1 MAALDEPLTAAALQ
15 AACEGKTHSLKGLD
29 VAAVT
34 ADLAKLSPAE
44 AAALAARMDALR
56 PSIDVDAAARSLLD
70 PLART
75 RSLADAGDAL
85 TVDAAYAIQKRCR
98 QLREA
103 GGERIVGHKVGCAS
117 EAVRAS
123 LGVGAP
129 VRGDLWEREQRVDG
143 AVVALA
149 RFADLAV
156 EGELCLELF
165 ATSGAVE
172 DWLCVYAPV
181 IELHHVYRNCAR
193 PQRAAEIVAKNALHA
208 GVVCGVGWSKPTR
221 LGDVP
226 LDVEL
231 KVTIDGVLR
240 DVATL
245 GGLDVGGARGV
256 AGTVR
261 WLADALAADGAGL
274 RPGSRV
280 LAATPGALIPLA
292 AVDKEVVV
300 SFGSQVVSMAVGDD
314 DAADDA
320 PNPRAETEASGHM
333 AWGDAT

>member
-56 PSIDVDAAARSLLD
+56 PSLDVDALARSLLD
-70 PLART
+70 PL
-75 RSLADAGDAL
+75 
-85 TVDAAYAIQKRCR
+85 VDAAYAIQKRCR

-123 LGVGAP
+123 LGVASP

-149 RFADLAV
+149 RFAELAV

-165 ATSGAVE
+165 HVEGAVE
-172 DWLCVYAPV
+172 DWLCVYAPA

-231 KVTIDGVLR
+231 KVTVDGVLR

-245 GGLDVGGARGV
+245 GGLE
-256 AGTVR
+256 
-261 WLADALAADGAGL
+261 GL
-274 RPGSRV
+274 SESCTSV
-280 LAATPGALIPLA
+280 NL
-292 AVDKEVVV
+292 
-300 SFGSQVVSMAVGDD
+300 
-314 DAADDA
+314 
-320 PNPRAETEASGHM
+320 
-333 AWGDAT
+333 

>member
-1 MAALDEPLTAAALQ
+1 M
-15 AACEGKTHSLKGLD
+15 
-29 VAAVT
+29 
-34 ADLAKLSPAE
+34 
-44 AAALAARMDALR
+44 
-56 PSIDVDAAARSLLD
+56 I
-70 PLART
+70 
-75 RSLADAGDAL
+75 
-85 TVDAAYAIQKRCR
+85 
-98 QLREA
+98 
-103 GGERIVGHKVGCAS
+103 
-117 EAVRAS
+117 
-123 LGVGAP
+123 
-129 VRGDLWEREQRVDG
+129 
-143 AVVALA
+143 
-149 RFADLAV
+149 
-156 EGELCLELF
+156 
-165 ATSGAVE
+165 
-172 DWLCVYAPV
+172 
-181 IELHHVYRNCAR
+181 AR
-193 PQRAAEIVAKNALHA
+193 PKISRNERKSAEKGAFE
-208 GVVCGVGWSKPTR
+208 VGNFAPFSCP
-221 LGDVP
+221 GDVP

-292 AVDKEVVV
+292 AADKAVVV